1 MANAVIVGAGFSGQY
16 AALIL
21 NNALKRTR
29 GNHKVTVIN
38 RYPKFTYIPSLVWVG
53 VGQLDVEKTQFEL
66 KPVYDRVG
74 IEFVLGT
81 AWEVHPDEQYVLADV
96 DGTLTRVDYDYL
108 IIATGPFLNYAAT
121 PGLGPVDGY
130 TNSICTPPHARQ
142 TAQNYLALVERLKKG
157 ERANIVIGTGHGC
170 CTCQGA
176 GFEYLCLVHHD
187 LVDRG
192 VRDRVRL
199 TWLSNEPR
207 PGDFGIDGFET
218 RRGPVTF
225 TAEDMCG
232 AIFEDYGIHAE
243 FGNHVY
249 RVDEHKIYAE
259 DVRGEF
265 KELEH
270 DFAMLIPPFAG
281 QPIQY
286 LDKNGND
293 LQERMCNPAG
303 FVKVDAVYGKSY
315 DELSASDWPKTYQ
328 SPAYGNI
335 FSCGIAFAPPGC
347 MSKPCTSPRGTQFMP
362 SIPRTGYT
370 SEMTGKAAALNI
382 VELIEGREPS
392 HTASLAETP
401 GMCVASMKNDWLS
414 GRAATIGVQPIVRN
428 RDAYPE
434 YGRAMELGAVEV
446 GLAGAWLKKGL
457 HHAFLYKLQA
467 RPFWQYIP

>member
-1 MANAVIVGAGFSGQY
+1 MAHAVVIGAGFSGQY
-16 AALIL
+16 AALVL
-21 NNALKRTR
+21 KNALKHA
-29 GNHKVTVIN
+29 GGKHKVTVIN
-38 RYPKFTYIPSLVWVG
+38 RYPKFTYIPSMVWVG
-53 VGQLDVEKTQFEL
+53 IGQLEVEKTQFEL

-74 IEFVLGT
+74 IDFVLG
-81 AWEVHPDEQYVLADV
+81 AAREVHPDDRYVVVDV
-96 DGTLTRVDYDYL
+96 NGTSTRVDYDYL
-108 IIATGPFLNYAAT
+108 IIATGPYLNYAAT

-130 TNSICTPPHARQ
+130 TNSICTPPHAQQ
-142 TAQNYLALVERLKKG
+142 TARNYLALVERLKKG
-157 ERANIVIGTGHGC
+157 DKANVVVGTGHGC

-218 RRGPVTF
+218 QRGPVTF

-232 AIFEDYGIHAE
+232 AIFEDYGINTE
-243 FGNHVY
+243 FNSHVCKI
-249 RVDEHKIYAE
+249 DERNIYTE
-259 DVRGEF
+259 NVHGEF
-265 KELEH
+265 KVFAH

-281 QPIQY
+281 QPIRY
-286 LDKNGND
+286 LDKAGND
-293 LQERMCNPAG
+293 IKERICNPAG
-303 FVKVDAVYGKSY
+303 FVKVDAVYGKCY
-315 DELSASDWPKTYQ
+315 EELFASDWPKTYR
-328 SPAYGNI
+328 SPEYGNL

-347 MSKPCTSPRGTQFMP
+347 MSKPCTSPSGTQFMP

-370 SEMTGKAAALNI
+370 SEMTGKAAALN
-382 VELIEGREPS
+382 VAELIQGREPC

-401 GMCVASMKNDWLS
+401 GMCIASMKNSWLS
-414 GRAATIGVQPIVRN
+414 GRAATIGIQPIVRN

-434 YGRAMELGAVEV
+434 YGRAMEVGAVEV